1 MAVRNT
7 PASFGVVARAFHW
20 GMALAIVVAL
30 ALIELTELA
39 PKGSALRRGMRDWHA
54 QLGLVV
60 FALVWFRLA
69 WKLANPHPA
78 IVPAPVAW
86 QRTAAHAVEW
96 TFYALMV
103 VLPVLGIVMMQAD
116 GKTVALLGMKLP
128 DLVGVD
134 KAWAH
139 RLEDVHAWL
148 GNAMMALIALHVAA
162 TVWHGVV
169 LRDNT
174 LSRMRGAS

>member
-1 MAVRNT
+1 MPLRNT
-7 PASFGVVARAFHW
+7 PASFGAVARAFHW
-20 GMALAIVVAL
+20 GMALLIIVAI

-54 QLGLVV
+54 QAGLAVL
-60 FALVWFRLA
+60 ALVWFRLA
-69 WKLANPHPA
+69 WKLVSKEPA
-78 IVPAPVAW
+78 IVPPPAAW

-103 VLPVLGIVMMQAD
+103 ALPALGILMMQAD
-116 GKTVALLGMKLP
+116 GKPVALLGVHFP
-128 DLVGVD
+128 IVVGVD
-134 KAWAH
+134 KALAH
-139 RLEDVHAWL
+139 RLEDVHEWL
-148 GNAMMALIALHVAA
+148 GNAMMVLIGMHVAA

-174 LSRMRGAS
+174 LARMR